1 MSMDRE
7 DLYRIIDEIPEG
19 ELAGVRRYLKYVRDV
34 GQDPVRYALDNA
46 SLDDEPETEEERR
59 AVEEGK
65 ADIRAGRTMSSEE
78 LKKELGL

>member
-1 MSMDRE
+1 MSVGRE
-7 DLYRIIDEIPEG
+7 ELYRIIDEIPDG
-19 ELAGVRRYLKYVRDV
+19 ELSGVHRYLKYVRDV
-34 GQDPVRYALDNA
+34 GSDPVRYALENA
-46 SLDDEPETEEERR
+46 PLDDEPETDEEKR